1 MEALTAVKESVKNMM
16 PEFNAEAIRTKDD
29 EDELALL
36 LANPEPSELDK
47 GRITELNA
55 KQPYVPPPLPP
66 SSDVPVPGGRRRR
79 RRSQKQ
85 YGGSK
90 RRSRSGSRRRRYRK
104 SRKGGRK

>member
-1 MEALTAVKESVKNMM
+1 MDALKDLI
-16 PEFNAEAIRTKDD
+16 PENLLSTSNAEAIRDQA
-29 EDELALL
+29 EEAELRSL
-36 LANPEPSELDK
+36 LAKPEPSELDK

-55 KQPYVPPPLPP
+55 KQPYVPPPP
-66 SSDVPVPGGRRRR
+66 SDVAVPGGRRRR

-90 RRSRSGSRRRRYRK
+90 RRGSRRRRNRK